1 MFERVVS
8 YFLQKY
14 LGWLVKGLDAEA
26 LNVSI
31 WGGDIVLNNLEL
43 QENALDFLHLPVQV
57 KNGCLQQLKLQI
69 PWTSLGS
76 SQTVIEISGLYAVVY
91 PSDQFEYN
99 EEEEKQML
107 IAAKKAKLAELNA
120 STDKKA
126 SDNDDSAGNGG
137 FVAGMITKIVN
148 NLKLV
153 ISDVHFRLEDKSS
166 DERHPF
172 AVGAV
177 LKEIRLDS
185 VDEIWKSVD
194 SGNDLTSAKLQ
205 GLIRKSLTIDQLG
218 LYLDSNLSHSS
229 LFVRAGHNYE
239 QPQTI
244 VQDMKWKGGRLESCS
259 RRQYLIKPVNVAVKV
274 AVDDSMIGGQVVQ
287 DMPMYIKT
295 PNCPRC
301 SISISISLLL
311 KLI

>member
-1 MFERVVS
+1 M
-8 YFLQKY
+8 
-14 LGWLVKGLDAEA
+14 
-26 LNVSI
+26 
-31 WGGDIVLNNLEL
+31 
-43 QENALDFLHLPVQV
+43 

-107 IAAKKAKLAELNA
+107 KRAAKKAKLAELNA

-185 VDEIWKSVD
+185 VDEIWKSID
-194 SGNDLTSAKLQ
+194 SGNDF
-205 GLIRKSLTIDQLG
+205 
-218 LYLDSNLSHSS
+218 N
-229 LFVRAGHNYE
+229 
-239 QPQTI
+239 
-244 VQDMKWKGGRLESCS
+244 
-259 RRQYLIKPVNVAVKV
+259 
-274 AVDDSMIGGQVVQ
+274 
-287 DMPMYIKT
+287 
-295 PNCPRC
+295 
-301 SISISISLLL
+301 
-311 KLI
+311 